1 MRDRTAEVRER
12 GVSDHVLVCTHKR
25 ESEYAACAEAHG
37 PAVYEAVAEW
47 FRDRDVFWSRVQVAR
62 TSCLGLCSAEGTA
75 VAIHPRG
82 RFYSDVRPADVTDLL
97 ASEFGPDATR
107 LGLAGA
113 DESDCS
119 HCFPPN
125 VTSDGGARR

>member
-12 GVSDHVLVCTHKR
+12 GFSDHVLVCTNER

-47 FRDRDVFWSRVQVAR
+47 LRDRDVFWSRVHLAR
-62 TSCLGLCSAEGTA
+62 TSCLGLCSADGTA
-75 VAIHPRG
+75 IAIQPRG
-82 RFYSDVRPADVTDLL
+82 RWYSDVTPDDVPDLL

-107 LGLAGA
+107 LDLPGSG
-113 DESDCS
+113 E
-119 HCFPPN
+119 
-125 VTSDGGARR
+125 